1 VLCSWSRHLTLIVP
15 LSTQLYKWEVAN
27 LMLKSLSSHVY
38 SFFFEKMKPSVFS
51 NNNVIS
57 TFFKKPK
64 CEFPTILDML
74 EIKDAVIA
82 NCLIDQVMNPQYE
95 VTVSTQ
101 NYTLEN
107 QGSSFKFQDTK
118 NLTRNLFIS

>member
-1 VLCSWSRHLTLIVP
+1 MGSSKFNAEESV
-15 LSTQLYKWEVAN
+15 
-27 LMLKSLSSHVY
+27 KSCLF
-38 SFFFEKMKPSVFS
+38 FFFEKMKPSVFS